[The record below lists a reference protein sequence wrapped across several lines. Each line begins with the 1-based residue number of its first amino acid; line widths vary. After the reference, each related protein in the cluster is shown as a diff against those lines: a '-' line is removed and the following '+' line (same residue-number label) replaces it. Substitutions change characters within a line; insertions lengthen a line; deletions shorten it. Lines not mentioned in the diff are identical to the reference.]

1 MAWRPLDA
9 FLLWIILKRIM
20 ETWERKSI
28 SVFLM
33 PHPDTRRE
41 HARTGENILNTCIL
55 FSALFS
61 GQGIKKSKELNNKHY
76 VCLQE

>member
-1 MAWRPLDA
+1 
-9 FLLWIILKRIM
+9 
-20 ETWERKSI
+20 
-28 SVFLM
+28 M